1 MFAFQRILVP
11 TDFSDCSERA
21 LLAAIGFAARFD
33 SVIHVLHVTDRPG
46 SRVYEDNTATDNA
59 VEALEAEEA
68 ALREAFGKAA
78 ARVADETGLPS
89 IPAERIAFSVS
100 GGTPADEIVRIA
112 EDERSDLIVLGTHGR
127 TSVKDFFVGSTAER
141 VVKNANCAVLAI
153 KPAGYPFLRD

>member
-33 SVIHVLHVTDRPG
+33 SAIHVLHVTDRPG
-46 SRVYEDNTATDNA
+46 SKVYEDNAATDTA
-59 VEALEAEEA
+59 AEALEAEEA
-68 ALREAFGKAA
+68 ALREAFAKAA
-78 ARVADETGLPS
+78 ARVVEETGLP
-89 IPAERIAFSVS
+89 ALADERIEFSVA
-100 GGTPADEIVRIA
+100 GGSPADEIVRVA

-127 TSVKDFFVGSTAER
+127 TSVKEFFVGSTAER

-153 KPAGYPFLRD
+153 KPEGYPFLRD